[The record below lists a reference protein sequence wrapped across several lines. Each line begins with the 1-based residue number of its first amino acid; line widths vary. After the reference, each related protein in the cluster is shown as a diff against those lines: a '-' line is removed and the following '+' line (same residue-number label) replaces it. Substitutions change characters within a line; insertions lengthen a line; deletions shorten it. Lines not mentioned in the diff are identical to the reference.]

1 MHPELAAA
9 LKKAKSTEPEP
20 SAVADTWPAIA
31 PDAYHGLAGHVVRS
45 IEPHTESDPVAIL
58 VQYLVQ
64 FGNAVGRK
72 PYYQVEGDKHFTN
85 LFGVLVGQSSKSR
98 KGTSAGRVRQVIE
111 CADLDWANKRIHGGL
126 SSGEGLIWNVRDP
139 ITHWEKNSKGID
151 APRIEQEIDPGVS
164 DKRLMIIE
172 PEFAGALTAMQRQ
185 GNTLS
190 RVIRN
195 AWDRGD
201 LASLTKN
208 SPAHATGAH
217 ISIVGHITED
227 ELRHSLDRVS
237 MANGFANRFL
247 YVSVRRGRV
256 LPHGGNFNAAAINEL
271 GKRTGMAIEHARGI
285 DLVRMNSEART
296 DWERIYAALS
306 DARPGILGAIVGR
319 GEAQT
324 IRLALIYALL
334 DGKTEIGTQ
343 HLRAAVALW
352 EYCESSARHIFGD
365 LLGNPVADKILRAL
379 RHAGETGITRTQ
391 IRDLFERH
399 CPSTQIDTV
408 LAELLAAGK
417 ATTTRIDTGGRPSDV
432 WVAAGGRVSWGA
444 ISKFWM
450 GGQPPK
456 AGRRGRPATKATL
469 ATKAG
474 VAKDFGR
481 FCRLCRRQISPL
493 STSGPRPMFGLLLRR
508 KAQPSSSTTVVRLA
522 LGLRRWRGSI
532 QAARRATCQRNV
544 GCASLTTAAA
554 FSMAA
559 GLCAR
564 QLSTGGRS
572 ICSAA
577 IGNGHLPGS
586 IT

>member
-1 MHPELAAA
+1 MHAELAAA
-9 LKKAKSTEPEP
+9 VNEAKGTEPEP
-20 SAVADTWPAIA
+20 SAAGDAWPIIA

-85 LFGVLVGQSSKSR
+85 LFAVLVGQSSKSR

-111 CADLDWANKRIHGGL
+111 CADLNWANKSIHGGL

-139 ITHWEKNSKGID
+139 ITRWEKNGKGVD
-151 APRIEQEIDPGVS
+151 ARRVEQEIDPGVS

-190 RVIRN
+190 RVIRD
-195 AWDRGD
+195 AWDRGG

-208 SPAHATGAH
+208 SPAQATGAH
-217 ISIVGHITED
+217 ISIIGHITED

-247 YVSVRRGRV
+247 YVCVRRGRV
-256 LPHGGNFNAAAINEL
+256 LPHGGSLDAAAINEL
-271 GKRTGMAIEHARGI
+271 GKRTGVAIEHARSI
-285 DLVRMNSEART
+285 DQVRMNTEACT
-296 DWERIYAALS
+296 NWERIYAELS
-306 DARPGILGAIVGR
+306 DARPGLLGAIVGR

-324 IRLALIYALL
+324 IRLAVLYALL
-334 DGKTEIGTQ
+334 DGKSEIGTE

-352 EYCESSARHIFGD
+352 EYCENSARHIFGD

-379 RHAGETGITRTQ
+379 RQAGETGLTRTQ

-399 CPSTQIDTV
+399 CPATQIDWA

-417 ATTTRIDTGGRPSDV
+417 AATRRIDTGGRPSDV
-432 WVAAGGRVSWGA
+432 WVAAKGR
-444 ISKFWM
+444 
-450 GGQPPK
+450 
-456 AGRRGRPATKATL
+456 
-469 ATKAG
+469 
-474 VAKDFGR
+474 
-481 FCRLCRRQISPL
+481 
-493 STSGPRPMFGLLLRR
+493 
-508 KAQPSSSTTVVRLA
+508 
-522 LGLRRWRGSI
+522 
-532 QAARRATCQRNV
+532 
-544 GCASLTTAAA
+544 
-554 FSMAA
+554 
-559 GLCAR
+559 
-564 QLSTGGRS
+564 
-572 ICSAA
+572 
-577 IGNGHLPGS
+577 
-586 IT
+586 